1 MIRGTFFWIA
11 FLGLAGVYLVGL
23 FARLM
28 ENDSA
33 QFAVMAMRM
42 IQEQDFLNLW
52 KGSEEYLDK
61 PHLHYWLAAFSYSLF
76 GLYDWAYRIP
86 AVLATFLGAY
96 SCYGLGSA
104 LYTRNTG
111 RMAALIFMSAQTIVL
126 SVIDVRTDAVLTGFA
141 VFAIWQLYRYLKE
154 GTLTPLLLG
163 AAGAGLAFSTKGQIA
178 LLVIGLPLL
187 CQLIYTRSWHRLWS
201 PKILLGLLIFALV
214 ISPVLYAY
222 YHQFDL
228 HPEKIIRGKNERS
241 GVFFILWEQSF
252 ERLSGEGMG
261 KNSSDYFF
269 FFHTFLWVFLP
280 WTLMGLWALWARFR
294 GASKKDKSEND
305 PVHGGKPTSRNGE
318 ILTTGG
324 ICSIFLII
332 SFAQFKLPHYL
343 NITIPLFAV
352 LTASFLDRLYR
363 EEAFKK
369 LKKAGAVQLGIYS
382 LVCAAV
388 LGIVF
393 WVFPLGSLL
402 GYILLIVGVVLG
414 YFLFLKWGD
423 PMVRLMGISLYG
435 SVLLNLVLNG
445 HFYPSLLEYQGG
457 SAMAERIRAE
467 SLGPDTLYKLS
478 DQHTWAL
485 DFYFGKPLEIV
496 HITDL
501 PQASQPIWLY
511 TDDKELEKLRDT
523 GVRWDTEYTVDQ
535 FRISRLQGRFLNP
548 ETRSEVL
555 RKRYLVRIP
564 GQKP

>member
-42 IQEQDFLNLW
+42 VQEQDFLNLW
-52 KGSEEYLDK
+52 KGGEEYLDK

-76 GLYDWAYRIP
+76 GLHDWAYRIP
-86 AVLATFLGAY
+86 ALLATFLAAY

-111 RMAALIFMSAQTIVL
+111 RIAALIFMSAQTIVL
-126 SVIDVRTDAVLTGFA
+126 SVIDVRTDAVLTGFS

-201 PKILLGLLIFALV
+201 PKILLGLLTFTLV

-228 HPEKIIRGKNERS
+228 HPEKIIRGRNERS

-280 WTLMGLWALWARFR
+280 WTLMGLWALWGRYR
-294 GASKKDKSEND
+294 GASGKENANSS
-305 PVHGGKPTSRNGE
+305 HKTGE

-363 EEAFKK
+363 EGAIEK
-369 LKKAGAVQLGIYS
+369 LKRAGAVQLGIYS
-382 LVCAAV
+382 LVSAAV
-388 LGIVF
+388 LGIAF
-393 WVFPLGSLL
+393 WVFPLGSVF
-402 GYILLIVGVVLG
+402 GYILLILGVVLG
-414 YFLFLKWGD
+414 YFLFFKWGD

-435 SVLLNLVLNG
+435 SILLNLVLNG

-457 SAMAERIRAE
+457 SAMADRMEAE
-467 SLGPDTLYKLS
+467 SLEPDTLYKLS
-478 DQHTWAL
+478 DEHTWAL
-485 DFYFGKPLEIV
+485 DFYFGKPVEIV
-496 HITDL
+496 HIADL
-501 PQASQPIWLY
+501 SEAPETIWLY
-511 TDDKELEKLRDT
+511 TDPKELEKLRDA
-523 GVRWDTEYTVDQ
+523 GILWDTEYTVDQ

-548 ETRSEVL
+548 GTRSEVL
-555 RKRYLVRIP
+555 RKRHLVRIP
-564 GQKP
+564 GQRP